1 MEARQVTVGD
11 RVWGVRIGG
20 PQSRHTVL
28 LLPDA
33 GAAPDVYDAVSARL
47 HNSDLRTVAV
57 ETIEGLDAAA
67 VYAILDEL
75 EVPWVNV
82 VGCGAGADLAWQL
95 CSRGFG
101 RFIGLVAAGRGHP
114 AAAGA
119 DGEIVDSGCP
129 AVEIPTTLIA
139 TKRLPR
145 AVAEGS
151 GRHVYGEFRIAQVDV
166 ADPATE
172 ADHELATEIVLRSGM
187 W

>member
-1 MEARQVTVGD
+1 MEDRRIAVGD
-11 RVWGVRIGG
+11 REWTVRVGG

-33 GAAPDVYDAVSARL
+33 GNPADVYDAVSARL
-47 HNSDLRTVAV
+47 HNSDLRTIAV
-57 ETIEGLDAAA
+57 ETVEGLDAAA

-75 EVPWVNV
+75 EVPWANV
-82 VGCGAGADLAWQL
+82 VGCGAGAELAWQL

-114 AAAGA
+114 AAPGA
-119 DGEIVDSGCP
+119 DGSVADASCP
-129 AVEIPTTLIA
+129 AVEIPTTVVA
-139 TKRLPR
+139 TKQLPW

-151 GRHVYGEFRIAQVDV
+151 ARYVYGEFRVAQVDV
-166 ADPATE
+166 GDPATE
-172 ADHELATEIVLRSGM
+172 ADSELATEIVLRTGL